1 MEFILS
7 QEYWNLLFRILIA
20 AVLGGVLGLERDIH
34 GRGAGLRT
42 HLLVSAGA
50 ALFMI
55 LSIYISNLGVRTPSD
70 FTKVTDPGRIAAQ
83 IVTGIGF
90 LGAGVIIKEGFT
102 IRGLT
107 TAACLWIAA
116 AIGMSAGA
124 GLYTLATGATFLALF
139 SLVMLRR
146 LERFYRKD
154 AYRDLV
160 VTVPSGVDINRV
172 IEEVKT
178 KEVMIIFCDQERDY
192 ETQTTTAILSLRIF
206 HRGNADKLSHFI
218 INKIELY
225 VHLKFNCYMSNMWS

>member
-1 MEFILS
+1 MDLNFS
-7 QEYWNLLFRILIA
+7 QETWNLLFRILIA

-55 LSIYISNLGVRTPSD
+55 LSIHIANLGVKIPSD

-90 LGAGVIIKEGFT
+90 LGAGVIIREGFT

-116 AIGMSAGA
+116 AIGMSSGA
-124 GLYTLATGATFLALF
+124 GLYTIAAGTTFLALF
-139 SLVMLRR
+139 SLIMLRW

-160 VTVPSGVDINRV
+160 VTVPSDVDIRRL
-172 IEEVKT
+172 IEVVKS
-178 KEVMIIFCDQERDY
+178 KEVMIIFYGQERDY
-192 ETQTTTAILSLRIF
+192 ETQTTTAKLSLRIF
-206 HRGNADKLSHFI
+206 HKGNADKLSHLI
-218 INKIELY
+218 IKKIEQSNIP
-225 VHLKFNCYMSNMWS
+225 LKTVKWLRT